1 MSEPLVRLAAAAD
14 RPALLDLWEEAW
26 SAARPEID
34 FSARR
39 AWMAKTFDELDRL
52 GTAIVLGYDE
62 VGTIAGFITVDPGT
76 GHIDQL
82 AVRLAMQGQG
92 WATVLLDHAKHLS
105 PSGLHLSVNQ
115 TNDRAIRL
123 YRRAGFLIGEAGV
136 NATSGHP
143 IWQMH
148 WAGRGWDGG

>member
-1 MSEPLVRLAAAAD
+1 MVRLASVAD
-14 RPALLDLWEEAW
+14 LPALLDLWEEAW

-39 AWMAKTFDELDRL
+39 AWMAKRFDELDRL
-52 GTAIVLGYDE
+52 GTAIMLGHDAA
-62 VGTIAGFITVDPGT
+62 GTIAGFITVDRGT

-82 AVRLAMQGQG
+82 AVRLALQGQG
-92 WATVLLDHAKHLS
+92 WAKVLLGHAKHLS

-123 YRRAGFLIGEAGV
+123 YRRAGFVISEAGV

-148 WAGRGWDGG
+148 WAVGR